1 MLRGR
6 FLPAPIAQTAL
17 ASIAVAALT
26 LSNAAF
32 AQVPAGYPAN
42 YADTIAAAKKEG
54 KVVVYATTDT
64 KAADPL
70 IKDFESLY
78 PGVKVEYNDMNSS
91 ELYNRFISEQAA
103 GGASADMM
111 WNSSMDSQLKLAQTY
126 ALKYDSPEVPHLPKW
141 AVYKGLAYGTTYEP
155 AVFLYNKRLIKDSE
169 VPQTHADLAKLV
181 GSQADRFKNKVT
193 TYDIEKSAVGFMM
206 AAQDNQDSP
215 QYFDFIK
222 AVGPNLVLQ
231 SSTGTMMERVASGEN
246 LIAYNIL
253 GSYALARAKKDPSI
267 GIVYPKDYTL
277 VVSRVAMIAKKAK
290 NPNAAKLW
298 LDYILSKRGQ
308 DILANKSDLHSL
320 REDVTGEATAAGL
333 KKILGNTIKP
343 IPVDDSILTFLEP
356 KKRLDF
362 IKQWR
367 TAAGR

>member
-1 MLRGR
+1 
-6 FLPAPIAQTAL
+6 
-17 ASIAVAALT
+17 
-26 LSNAAF
+26 
-32 AQVPAGYPAN
+32 
-42 YADTIAAAKKEG
+42 
-54 KVVVYATTDT
+54 
-64 KAADPL
+64 
-70 IKDFESLY
+70 
-78 PGVKVEYNDMNSS
+78 
-91 ELYNRFISEQAA
+91 
-103 GGASADMM
+103 M

-126 ALKYDSPEVPHLPKW
+126 AMKYDSPEVPSLPKW
-141 AVYKGLAYGTTYEP
+141 AIYKGLAYGTTYEP

-181 GSQADRFKNKVT
+181 GSQGDRFKNKVT

-308 DILANKSDLHSL
+308 DILAIKSDLHSL
-320 REDVTGEATAAGL
+320 RDDVTGEATAAGL

-343 IPVDDSILTFLEP
+343 IPVDESILTFLEP

>member
-1 MLRGR
+1 MS
-6 FLPAPIAQTAL
+6 FAPKR
-17 ASIAVAALT
+17 VAAT
-26 LSNAAF
+26 LAIVLGTAAGGAV
-32 AQVPAGYPAN
+32 AQVPAGYPGN
-42 YADTIAAAKKEG
+42 YQGVIDAAKKEG
-54 KVVVYATTDT
+54 KLIVYSTTDT
-64 KAADPL
+64 GLVRPL

-78 PGVKVEYNDMNSS
+78 GVKVEYNDMNSS

-126 ALKYDSPEVPHLPKW
+126 AMKYDSPEVPNLPKW
-141 AVYKGLAYGTTYEP
+141 AVHKGIAYGTTYEP

-169 VPQTHADLAKLV
+169 VPQTHADFAKLV
-181 GSQADRFKNKVT
+181 ASQPERFKNKVT

-206 AAQDNQDSP
+206 AAQDNLDSP
-215 QYFDFIK
+215 QYFDFVK

-246 LIAYNIL
+246 LVAYNIL
-253 GSYALARAKKDPSI
+253 GSYAIARAKKDPSI

-308 DILANKSDLHSL
+308 EILANKSDLHSL

-333 KKILGNTIKP
+333 KKILGNSIKP
-343 IPVDDSILTFLEP
+343 IPVDESILAFLEP

-367 TAAGR
+367 AAAGR

>member
-6 FLPAPIAQTAL
+6 FTPAHAAL
-17 ASIAVAALT
+17 ASIAAAALT
-26 LSNAAF
+26 LSAAAF
-32 AQVPAGYPAN
+32 AQVPAGYPAS

-126 ALKYDSPEVPHLPKW
+126 AMKYDSPEVPNLPKW
-141 AVYKGLAYGTTYEP
+141 AVHKGIAYGTTYEP
-155 AVFLYNKRLIKDSE
+155 AVFLYNKRLVKDSE
-169 VPQTHADLAKLV
+169 VPQTHADFAKLV
-181 GSQADRFKNKVT
+181 ASQPERFKNKVT

-206 AAQDNQDSP
+206 AAQDNLDSP
-215 QYFDFIK
+215 QYFDFVK

-246 LIAYNIL
+246 LVAYNIL
-253 GSYALARAKKDPSI
+253 GSYAIARAKKDPSI
-267 GIVYPKDYTL
+267 GIVYQ
-277 VVSRVAMIAKKAK
+277 KAK

-308 DILANKSDLHSL
+308 EILANKSDLHSL

-333 KKILGNTIKP
+333 KKILGSSIKP
-343 IPVDDSILTFLEP
+343 IPVDESILAFLEP